1 MTDIVVRTS
10 PAPNVDGQSAL
21 TAERLAPYQAGV
33 SLAKGDAVYIDSN
46 SRLQKAVSTVIGITG
61 SHQAWAK
68 FDGIVVETYISGSK
82 GCAIYGA
89 GTRVGYASGMTVGNF
104 LWVSNSA
111 GKLNDAMQSAVD
123 MPVAK
128 IVSATD
134 IFILR

>member
-1 MTDIVVRTS
+1 MTDITIRTS

-33 SLAKGDAVYIDSN
+33 SLVKGEAVYIDSN
-46 SRLQKAVSTVIGITG
+46 SRLQKAVSTVIGVTG

-68 FDGIVVETYISGSK
+68 FDGIVVEDYISGSK
-82 GCAIYGA
+82 GCAVYGA
-89 GTRVGYASGMTVGNF
+89 GTRIGFAASMTVGAF
-104 LWVSNSA
+104 LWVSSSA
-111 GKLNDAMQSAVD
+111 GKLADTMGSAVD

-128 IVSATD
+128 VVSATD